1 MSKLTTYNVLV
12 RRLIDMEFN
21 NQRFNNGF
29 MHQVPPYPSPESTMV
44 SKTNDD
50 DRFSPEDAKQI
61 KVEENGGADT
71 FVNTVLRNTIG
82 RRAQLYFSYPDSD
95 KWRDIVY
102 DGIIELIGE
111 DYIIITDYE
120 TRKIQVLLM
129 LYLEWVEYEVVPSD
143 ILPIWSTKNK
153 K

>member
-1 MSKLTTYNVLV
+1 
-12 RRLIDMEFN
+12 MEFN
-21 NQRFNNGF
+21 NQRFNPGF
-29 MHQVPPYPSPESTMV
+29 MHQVPPYPTPDGTSMNPNLANERATSISPE
-44 SKTNDD
+44 
-50 DRFSPEDAKQI
+50 EAKQA

-143 ILPIWSTKNK
+143 ILPIWSTKTQNK
-153 K
+153 

>member
-1 MSKLTTYNVLV
+1 
-12 RRLIDMEFN
+12 MEFN
-21 NQRFNNGF
+21 NQRFNPNF
-29 MHQVPPYPSPESTMV
+29 MHQVPPYPTPDSMNPMSSNERVTPE
-44 SKTNDD
+44 
-50 DRFSPEDAKQI
+50 EAKQA

-95 KWRDIVY
+95 KWRDTVY

-111 DYIIITDYE
+111 DYIIVTDFE

-129 LYLEWVEYEVVPSD
+129 LYLNWVEYDVIPTD
-143 ILPIWSTKNK
+143 TLPIWSTKTFKNNK
-153 K
+153 

>member
-1 MSKLTTYNVLV
+1 
-12 RRLIDMEFN
+12 MEFN
-21 NQRFNNGF
+21 NQRFNPNF
-29 MHQVPPYPSPESTMV
+29 MHQVPPYPTPDGSGMNSY
-44 SKTNDD
+44 NDERVTD
-50 DRFSPEDAKQI
+50 LAEKAAKPED
-61 KVEENGGADT
+61 NGGADT

-111 DYIIITDYE
+111 DYIIISNPEGT
-120 TRKIQVLLM
+120 KVQVLLM
-129 LYLEWVEYEVVPSD
+129 LYLEWVEYD
-143 ILPIWSTKNK
+143 ILPTDPKPIWKTDK